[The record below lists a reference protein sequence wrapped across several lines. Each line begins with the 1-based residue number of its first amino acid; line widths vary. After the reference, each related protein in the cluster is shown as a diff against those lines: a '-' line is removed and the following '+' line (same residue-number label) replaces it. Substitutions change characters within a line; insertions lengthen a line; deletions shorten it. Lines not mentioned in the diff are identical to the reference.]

1 MNNLP
6 EFKEA
11 MERAKE
17 LECLYLVEEALNA
30 ASLTD
35 ALMEVSKVVPLGF
48 SDFNNC
54 TVTVIVDDERFD
66 ATPVPFDTITLAVDI
81 NVKDKLRGKIIA
93 SYPTQNKDGT
103 QSQFLPQEE
112 KLLKSIARKIAD
124 VILQKSLVP
133 AEEYAEHNWRE
144 IIRLLQSSNHQLLLH
159 VCEKMLSLFAVNQPQ
174 KIEAILAEFGWAG
187 ANYCGEVNIPLE
199 STPKMDVVS
208 FSNSVFKCAQ
218 INFSDAVIYENINRW
233 IYQFK
238 MYEMIK
244 MIHKPDS
251 DINSI
256 SANLKRYLSAI
267 NSNTT
272 FMSTTNRWLLVEL
285 IRRFLTEQP
294 DRVENIRQYADVESF
309 CDLLDCILST
319 PSSGGRIGGKA
330 TGIFLASQI
339 IKKYTADHPD
349 FKEIKFPKTWYI
361 PVDEF
366 DKLINDNN
374 LEELN
379 EHKYREISEARIL
392 YPQIIQTLK
401 NSKIS
406 PYMLNNLSYI
416 LDQCHDKP
424 LIVRSSSLL
433 EDQIGSAF
441 SGKYKSLFIPYIK
454 DKQERLKHLVDSILE
469 VYASIYNPD
478 AIQYRKERNLLDS
491 SEQMG
496 IIIQEVVGHQV
507 GKYYFPLYS
516 GVAFSN
522 NEFRW
527 SPRIKREDGLI
538 RIVMGLGT
546 RAVDRLKDD
555 YPLLISPGQPQLT
568 LNRIPEEMQKYSSRY
583 IDVIDVESNEFLTLP
598 IEQLIREYGDQIPQL
613 HHVVSILNDDLI
625 KDFNPITT
633 NFKTDHFVVTF
644 EGLIK
649 KTAVIKQLNTLLTI
663 LKEALGFPVDI
674 EFACDGE
681 HIYILQCRPQSKG
694 DSKDP
699 PAIPSDIEQKTK
711 VFTSKKYVSNGKVTG
726 IKTIVYVDPEGYV
739 ALDSYQKMMDVGS
752 AVSELNKV
760 LAKKS
765 FILMGPGRW
774 GSRGDI
780 KLGVPVTYSDIC
792 NTAML
797 LEIANEKAMLHPELS
812 FGTHF
817 FQDLVES
824 GIHYLPLYPEDK
836 STFFNSPFFHN
847 SRNFLGE
854 ILPDYSYLSDVV
866 KVINV
871 EQSYHG
877 SNLVVRMNAD
887 LEIAVAYLDMPNTEK
902 EYPYSEASESENN
915 ADGTQEWKWRHYMAE
930 KIAASMDFE
939 DYGIKAIYL
948 IGSTNSCS
956 ARLNSDIDLLI
967 HIDTTAEQQRRLTEH
982 LNGWSF
988 ALAEINFLKTGYHC
1002 DGLLD
1007 IHYVTNQDIANKDS
1021 FAIKIN
1027 SVYDPPLLLKKRS

>member
-1 MNNLP
+1 
-6 EFKEA
+6 
-11 MERAKE
+11 
-17 LECLYLVEEALNA
+17 
-30 ASLTD
+30 
-35 ALMEVSKVVPLGF
+35 
-48 SDFNNC
+48 
-54 TVTVIVDDERFD
+54 
-66 ATPVPFDTITLAVDI
+66 
-81 NVKDKLRGKIIA
+81 
-93 SYPTQNKDGT
+93 
-103 QSQFLPQEE
+103 
-112 KLLKSIARKIAD
+112 
-124 VILQKSLVP
+124 
-133 AEEYAEHNWRE
+133 
-144 IIRLLQSSNHQLLLH
+144 
-159 VCEKMLSLFAVNQPQ
+159 
-174 KIEAILAEFGWAG
+174 
-187 ANYCGEVNIPLE
+187 
-199 STPKMDVVS
+199 
-208 FSNSVFKCAQ
+208 
-218 INFSDAVIYENINRW
+218 
-233 IYQFK
+233 
-238 MYEMIK
+238 
-244 MIHKPDS
+244 
-251 DINSI
+251 
-256 SANLKRYLSAI
+256 
-267 NSNTT
+267 
-272 FMSTTNRWLLVEL
+272 
-285 IRRFLTEQP
+285 
-294 DRVENIRQYADVESF
+294 
-309 CDLLDCILST
+309 
-319 PSSGGRIGGKA
+319 
-330 TGIFLASQI
+330 
-339 IKKYTADHPD
+339 
-349 FKEIKFPKTWYI
+349 
-361 PVDEF
+361 
-366 DKLINDNN
+366 
-374 LEELN
+374 
-379 EHKYREISEARIL
+379 
-392 YPQIIQTLK
+392 
-401 NSKIS
+401 
-406 PYMLNNLSYI
+406 
-416 LDQCHDKP
+416 
-424 LIVRSSSLL
+424 
-433 EDQIGSAF
+433 
-441 SGKYKSLFIPYIK
+441 
-454 DKQERLKHLVDSILE
+454 
-469 VYASIYNPD
+469 
-478 AIQYRKERNLLDS
+478 
-491 SEQMG
+491 
-496 IIIQEVVGHQV
+496 
-507 GKYYFPLYS
+507 
-516 GVAFSN
+516 
-522 NEFRW
+522 
-527 SPRIKREDGLI
+527 I

-674 EFACDGE
+674 EFACDTE

-711 VFTSKKYVSNGKVTG
+711 VFTSTKYVSNGKVTG

-1002 DGLLD
+1002 DG
-1007 IHYVTNQDIANKDS
+1007 
-1021 FAIKIN
+1021 
-1027 SVYDPPLLLKKRS
+1027 